1 MNFIFSKH
9 ASEQI
14 VNRNIDEQEVLKALE
29 SPDVIFELD
38 DKQII
43 YQKLFISNL
52 GNKYLVRVFINGD
65 QNPALIKT
73 VYLTTKLDK
82 YIK

>member
-82 YIK
+82 YLK